1 MNVPFQAAARN
12 GVVIGTVVSLDDP
25 LALNRVQVRLP
36 YLGNQVAPWARMV
49 TPMAGGGRG
58 LVMRP
63 EVGDE
68 VLIVYEQGDPR
79 RAYVVGALWSNL
91 DQPPDAGPDPSAN
104 HWRFIRSRSGHLV
117 KLDDTPGQERIEIEG
132 KDGKSRLVIDTAGD
146 SIALLAES
154 GSITIEAT
162 AGTVT
167 VNAPDAQVSVNA
179 AQVSV
184 DATDEVQIKATSINV
199 KATADLAIEAGGM
212 LSLKGSQIAL
222 N

>member
-1 MNVPFQAAARN
+1 
-12 GVVIGTVVSLDDP
+12 
-25 LALNRVQVRLP
+25 
-36 YLGNQVAPWARMV
+36 
-49 TPMAGGGRG
+49 MAGDGRG

-79 RAYVVGALWSNL
+79 RAYVVGALWSNV
-91 DQPPDAGPDPSAN
+91 DRPPDGGPDPSSN

-117 KLDDTPGQERIEIEG
+117 KLDDTPGQERIEIED
-132 KDGKSRLVIDTAGD
+132 KDGKCRLVIDTAGD
-146 SIALLAES
+146 SIALLADS

-162 AGTVT
+162 AGNVVVNAPAAQVT
-167 VNAPDAQVSVNA
+167 VNADQVSVE
-179 AQVSV
+179 
-184 DATDEVQIKATSINV
+184 ATGEAQIKATSIKIN
-199 KATADLAIEAGGM
+199 ATADLAIEAGGM

>member
-1 MNVPFQAAARN
+1 MNAPFQAAAGN
-12 GVVIGTVVSLDDP
+12 GVVIGMVVSLDDP
-25 LALNRVQVRLP
+25 LALNRVQIQLP
-36 YLGNQVAPWARMV
+36 YLDNQVTPWARLL

-68 VLIVYEQGDPR
+68 VLVVYEQGDPR
-79 RAYVVGALWSNL
+79 RAYVVGALWSNV
-91 DQPPDAGPDPSAN
+91 DQPPGAGPDPSAN
-104 HWRFIRSRSGHLV
+104 HWRFIRSRSGHLI
-117 KLDDTPGQERIEIEG
+117 KLDDTPGQERIEIED
-132 KDGKSRLVIDTAGD
+132 KDGKCRLVIDTAGD
-146 SIALLAES
+146 SISLLADT

-162 AGTVT
+162 AGSVV

-184 DATDEVQIKATSINV
+184 EAKDEAQIKATSIKIN
-199 KATADLAIEAGGM
+199 ATADLAIEAGGM